1 MTMARK
7 TRQTIKPSEYRDFI
21 EQVEIVDLRLVS
33 ARIENT
39 GFVECPPEAEI
50 GIKIKA
56 RYENGEEEFT
66 VFHRYNVRV
75 KDAETQ
81 REAAKLSAEFAVT
94 YSSKLMLTDE
104 IFDIFK
110 ELNLPVNTW
119 PYFREFVHNNFGRMN
134 WPPLIAPTFK
144 VGTKP
149 PKHKK
154 S

>member
-1 MTMARK
+1 MTVTRERK
-7 TRQTIKPSEYRDFI
+7 QTVNLSEYRDFI
-21 EQVEIVDLRLVS
+21 NQIEIVDLRLVS
-33 ARIENT
+33 AQIKNT

-50 GIKIKA
+50 GININAK
-56 RYENGEEEFT
+56 YENGEEKFT

-75 KDAETQ
+75 KDAKTQ
-81 REAAKLSAEFAVT
+81 RQAAKLSVEFAVT
-94 YSSKLMLTDE
+94 YSSKLVLTDE

-119 PYFREFVHNNFGRMN
+119 PYFREFVHNTFGRMN
-134 WPPLIAPTFK
+134 WRPLIAPTFK

-149 PKHKK
+149 PKRKR

>member
-1 MTMARK
+1 MARK
-7 TRQTIKPSEYRDFI
+7 TRQTVKPSDYSAFI
-21 EQVEIVDLRLVS
+21 KQIEIADLRLVS
-33 ARIENT
+33 ARIKNA

-50 GIKIKA
+50 GIKTNA

-75 KDAETQ
+75 KDTETQ
-81 REAAKLSAEFAVT
+81 REAAKLSVEFAVT
-94 YSSKLMLTDE
+94 YSSKLPLTDE
-104 IFDIFK
+104 IFGIFK

-119 PYFREFVHNNFGRMN
+119 PYLREFVHDNFGRMN

-144 VGTKP
+144 IGTKP
-149 PKHKK
+149 TKRKR